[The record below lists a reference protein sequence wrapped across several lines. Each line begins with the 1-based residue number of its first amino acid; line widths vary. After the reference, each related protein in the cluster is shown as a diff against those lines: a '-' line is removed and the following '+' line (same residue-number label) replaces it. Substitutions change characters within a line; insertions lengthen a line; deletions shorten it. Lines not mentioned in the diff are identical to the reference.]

1 MAKIDKDK
9 LLQEFNR
16 QLGKFTFSTS
26 NLQRQ
31 QIRAAYQLKDGHH
44 FTNTEV
50 GDREN
55 LGKKSTIVNI
65 CAPLVR
71 AVSGS
76 EVMQDKKL
84 QFVPMDEQ
92 FDKKAD
98 VMDKVNSYIQYVSD
112 YDAQRSLAVEDA
124 LTCGIGATVT
134 WQDMTRADS
143 IVGQPVCQRIFPLF
157 LIYDNATRGG
167 NINRDSRF
175 CGYVE
180 PVDRDSLTDYMEE
193 ELNSDDVPL
202 GMSSYAEYFMDF
214 ARNTDISNIDMLYH
228 YFWWDF
234 APVYHVKN
242 PFVNNQD
249 LLQLA
254 QQDEAIG
261 QAFADF
267 TAAAKVDMVAAF
279 WVLDAE
285 NYKKWQN
292 TIEVVQALA
301 PFEIQK
307 PTVNKR
313 KTKCYYRAEIARGL
327 VIKAEK
333 AFCQDGFPLNFM
345 TGYYDESESCYYG
358 LMRPMAEV
366 QRSLD
371 FAMSDLMTYVD
382 NITSGG
388 SAYVKGSIDSLEK
401 LNKSRK
407 NMAQLTP
414 LLGDVE
420 VIPKATPDAPQVLVN
435 IVNMLVELMPRTVGI
450 GQEFLGVITSGDM
463 TDSLYGKV
471 MKQSYAVLANF
482 TNPNAN
488 YSVRQGEINIAL
500 GKMMAEMEEGRSIP
514 LFQTNEG
521 GEDTF
526 RLWSQSIADKY
537 AIRIVERPLTTD
549 ERLDTANALSQLI
562 PLATQAGVNPAPLFA
577 LYSKYSRL
585 DMADRKILEQVA
597 TPQPPQ
603 PDPVNQGLLESQTNL
618 QNAQAKKYEADAQL
632 ALVKAQKEAEGEGL
646 QPDADLNRKLDHEEA
661 ALILKNKQDE
671 RAFELR
677 ERELD
682 LKEKEL
688 NASLRQSHEMQEA
701 EINIK
706 VAKALAE
713 VRDKEIDTALKEQQ
727 FVSNG
732 SMQAAQLN
740 EIKRVSINN
749 DAIESLAS
757 TLADMNDGITKR
769 ITESHEKLREEII
782 NKPVNKS
789 ILTLPNTT
797 ESEALRAEV
806 AAIKA
811 ELKKPVVKKKRKIK
825 IITDKMGEPIGA
837 EEVDD

>member
-1 MAKIDKDK
+1 MAINKEK
-9 LLQEFNR
+9 LLQQFNKNM
-16 QLGKFTFSTS
+16 GKFTFNTS
-26 NLQRQ
+26 NLQRM
-31 QIRAAYQLKDGHH
+31 QIRSSYQMKDGHH
-44 FTNTEV
+44 FTNNEIS
-50 GDREN
+50 DRDN
-55 LGKKSTIVNI
+55 LGKKSTIINI
-65 CAPLVR
+65 AAPLVR

-84 QFVPMDEQ
+84 QFVPMDDQ

-134 WQDMTRADS
+134 WLDMTQIDS
-143 IVGQPVCQRIFPLF
+143 IVGKPVCQRIFPLF
-157 LIYDNATRGG
+157 LIYDTATRGG
-167 NINRDSRF
+167 NINRDSKF
-175 CGYVE
+175 CGYAD
-180 PVDRDSLTDYMEE
+180 PVDRDSLTEYMKE
-193 ELNSDDVPL
+193 ELESDDLPT
-202 GMSSYAEYFMDF
+202 GASSYSEYFLDF
-214 ARNTDISNIDMLYH
+214 ARNTDISQVDMLYH

-234 APVYHVKN
+234 EPVYHVAN
-242 PFVNNQD
+242 PFTKNED
-249 LLQLA
+249 LIQLA

-261 QAFADF
+261 KAFSEF
-267 TAAAKVDMVAAF
+267 TAAAKVDMMSSF
-279 WVLDAE
+279 WVLRGE
-285 NYKKWQN
+285 SYKKWKD
-292 TIEVVQALA
+292 TFEVVQALA
-301 PFEIQK
+301 PFEIEK

-313 KTKCYYRAEIARGL
+313 RGKCYYRAEIARGV
-327 VIKAEK
+327 VIKAEES
-333 AFCQDGFPLNFM
+333 FCQDGFQLNFL

-358 LMRPMAEV
+358 LMRPMQEV

-407 NMAQLTP
+407 NQAQLTP

-420 VIPKATPDAPQVLVN
+420 VIPKATPDTPQVLVN
-435 IVNMLVELMPRTVGI
+435 VVNMLVELTPRTVGI

-488 YSVRQGEINIAL
+488 YSVRQGEINISL

-514 LFQTNEG
+514 LFQTNEE

-603 PDPVNQGLLESQTNL
+603 PDPVNQALLESQTNL
-618 QNAQAKKYEADAQL
+618 QNAQAKKYAADAEL
-632 ALVKAQKEAEGEGL
+632 SLVKAQKEMQGEGL
-646 QPDADLNRKLDHEEA
+646 QPDADLSRKLDHEEA
-661 ALILKNKQDE
+661 ALILKHKQEE
-671 RAFELR
+671 RAFELK
-677 ERELD
+677 EREL
-682 LKEKEL
+682 EL
-688 NASLRQSHEMQEA
+688 QERELEARLESEHEAKEA
-701 EINIK
+701 EIQVK
-706 VAKALAE
+706 VATALADI
-713 VRDKEIDTALKEQQ
+713 RDKEMDTALKEQQ
-727 FVSNG
+727 FISNG
-732 SMQAAQLN
+732 ALQSAQLN
-740 EIKRVSINN
+740 ELKRVSVNN
-749 DAIESLAS
+749 DAIESLAA
-757 TLADMNDGITKR
+757 TLADMNEGLSGKIM
-769 ITESHEKLREEII
+769 ESHEKLREEILNKPSGTSILSLPNTKEAEAIRAEMAALKEEI
-782 NKPVNKS
+782 NKP
-789 ILTLPNTT
+789 
-797 ESEALRAEV
+797 
-806 AAIKA
+806 
-811 ELKKPVVKKKRKIK
+811 KKKTKRKVK
-825 IITDKMGEPIGA
+825 IITDKDGEPIGA
-837 EEVDD
+837 EEVD